1 LKGRGS
7 NPGLRGVP
15 FYEAFIH
22 TSRGPKILENN
33 SRPGDPEIQNI
44 LPILKD
50 DFVDIC
56 FRMIEG
62 NLTKIDIDRK
72 ATVVTYKVP
81 PNYGGYADSFPN
93 RVNLK
98 QFDTPVILDEAEKL
112 AVKYGHDIRIYPAAM
127 EVRNG
132 ENYALKSRAV
142 CVVGSAES
150 IAEAREISLEGIA
163 AIRGGALWNRSD
175 IASKEHITKSIRHM
189 EQLRRS

>member
-1 LKGRGS
+1 
-7 NPGLRGVP
+7 

-22 TSRGPKILENN
+22 TGKGSKILENN

-93 RVNLK
+93 RVDLK
-98 QFDTPVILDEAEKL
+98 QANTPVILDEAEKL
-112 AVKYGHDIRIYPAAM
+112 AARYRHNIRVYPAAM
-127 EVRNG
+127 EVRKG
-132 ENYALKSRAV
+132 ENYALKSRTV
-142 CVVGSAES
+142 CVVGLADS
-150 IAEAREISLEGIA
+150 IEEAREISLEGIA
-163 AIRGGALWNRSD
+163 AIKGGALWNRND
-175 IASKEHITKSIRHM
+175 IASKEHITKSVRHM
-189 EQLRRS
+189 EQLRRSWQA